1 MHRTAR
7 RGIETK
13 PATKSVTKGPKERP
27 NERDQIIGDRSPFAM
42 VRAIEFAE
50 LVLVDEAPPRV
61 AAPQGVPFR

>member
-1 MHRTAR
+1 VLSEELVQRAV
-7 RGIETK
+7 E
-13 PATKSVTKGPKERP
+13 VKGL
-27 NERDQIIGDRSPFAM
+27 IGDRSPFAM